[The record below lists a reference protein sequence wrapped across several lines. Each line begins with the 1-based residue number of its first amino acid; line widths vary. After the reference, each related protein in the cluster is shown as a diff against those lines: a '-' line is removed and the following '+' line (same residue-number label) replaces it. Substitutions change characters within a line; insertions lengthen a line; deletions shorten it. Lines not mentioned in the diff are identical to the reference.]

1 MGKQLRVAKNR
12 YEELEKQLV
21 KEQEEHQK
29 VVEALKR
36 EVSNGSQEEGAK
48 LKRLEEEIGSLKK

>member
-1 MGKQLRVAKNR
+1 LGKQLRVAKNR